1 MMKRWKSKWNWVRS
15 SLLGLI
21 GFSASLSCAQQQFGQ
36 LEGEFRLNGKETWK
50 AFEPVREVLQ
60 ASSAVIYDG
69 WRSVAYGVVVSA
81 DGYLVTKA
89 SEIDKVEELSVRVD
103 RKHFKEVEVVA
114 TTVEWDV
121 ALLKVEGEELPLVE
135 WAEAEPGHGTW
146 VVSNGSTTRR
156 DRRVRVGIISAN
168 VRQVGGGRAPVVLGV
183 TLKINDESG
192 GLSIGKVHK
201 DSGASEAGLEPGD
214 IILEADGIQVESME
228 DLQEVLGKKEPGD
241 RLKLKIKRGEEEQ
254 DREVKLKKRESVF
267 EEEKTRNDA
276 MSGRVSQ
283 RRSNFPRVLQTDLPL
298 SVRSV
303 GGPLLD
309 LEGKCIGMNIARAN
323 RCETF
328 AIPTKELREIIKDLM
343 NPVQGEEDADEEEGS
358 GNPEEE

>member
-1 MMKRWKSKWNWVRS
+1 MKRWKSKWSWVRS
-15 SLLGLI
+15 SILGLVWL
-21 GFSASLSCAQQQFGQ
+21 SVSLANAQQQLGQ

-69 WRSVAYGVVVSA
+69 WRSVAYGVVVSS
-81 DGYLVTKA
+81 DGYLVSKA
-89 SEIDKVEELSVRVD
+89 SEIDKVEELSVRID
-103 RKHFKEVEVVA
+103 RKHFKKVEVVA
-114 TTVEWDV
+114 ARVEWDV
-121 ALLKVEGEELPLVE
+121 VLLKVEGEELPLIE
-135 WAEAEPGHGTW
+135 WAESEPTHGSW

-168 VRQVGGGRAPVVLGV
+168 PRQIGGGRAPVVLGV
-183 TLKINDESG
+183 TLNTNKESE
-192 GLSIGKVHK
+192 GLSIGKVYK
-201 DSGASEAGLEPGD
+201 DSGASEAGLESGD
-214 IILEADGIQVESME
+214 MILEADGVPVKSME
-228 DLQEVLGKKEPGD
+228 ELQVVLKEKEPGD
-241 RLKLKIKRGEEEQ
+241 TLKLKIKRGDEERAYDVE
-254 DREVKLKKRESVF
+254 LKKRESVF

-309 LEGKCIGMNIARAN
+309 LEGRCVGMNIARAN

-328 AIPTKELREIIKDLM
+328 AIPAKELREIVKALI
-343 NPVQGEEDADEEEGS
+343 NPAQEEGS
-358 GNPEEE
+358 PDAEEEPEED

>member
-1 MMKRWKSKWNWVRS
+1 MKRSKSKWNWARS

-21 GFSASLSCAQQQFGQ
+21 WLSASFANAQQQLGQ

-50 AFEPVREVLQ
+50 AFEPIREVLQ

-69 WRSVAYGVVVSA
+69 WRSVAYGVVVSS
-81 DGYLVTKA
+81 DGYLVSKA
-89 SEIDKVEELSVRVD
+89 SEIDKIEELTIRID
-103 RKHFKEVEVVA
+103 RRHFKKVEVVA
-114 TTVEWDV
+114 AMVEWDV
-121 ALLKVEGEELPLVE
+121 VLLKVDGEDLPLIDWSE
-135 WAEAEPGHGTW
+135 TEPTHGSW

-156 DRRVRVGIISAN
+156 DRRLRVGIISAN
-168 VRQVGGGRAPVVLGV
+168 AREIGGGRAPVVMGV
-183 TLKINDESG
+183 TLNTNEETE
-192 GLSIGKVHK
+192 GLAIGKVHK
-201 DSGASEAGLEPGD
+201 DSGASQAGLEPGD
-214 IILEADGIQVESME
+214 IILKADGVEVKNMKELQV
-228 DLQEVLGKKEPGD
+228 VLKEKEPGD
-241 RLKLKIKRGEEEQ
+241 TLNLRIKRGNEE
-254 DREVKLKKRESVF
+254 REYDVELKKRESVF

-309 LEGKCIGMNIARAN
+309 LEGRCIGMNIARAN

-328 AIPTKELREIIKDLM
+328 SIPTKELLEIVQALM
-343 NPVQGEEDADEEEGS
+343 NPAQEEEAS
-358 GNPEEE
+358 GAREEVEEE